1 MERIKGRALKEGRAD
16 DASEDVIN
24 NRIVTYHNQT
34 EPLIEY
40 YQKSEKQGY
49 YDFNSKLWVD
59 GDGMVITNDFLWC
72 YLPVKQMKLFIQNMC
87 NDVTRVG
94 DYDDIEE
101 SLYFAITRDRKL
113 FDMVSQTVRVAA
125 EILDVE

>member
-49 YDFNSKLWVD
+49 YDFDSKLWVD

-94 DYDDIEE
+94 DYDDIGE